1 MSTKKDYVEVTVK
14 LPREVAEWFSLF
26 SSDLAETL
34 EDEIVQL
41 CQAQIDNSD
50 VLLSPEA
57 LTERFQL
64 KPVFQKYG
72 LTH

>member
-1 MSTKKDYVEVTVK
+1 MSSKKDYLEVTVK
-14 LPREVAEWFSLF
+14 LPKEVVEWFSLF

-34 EDEIVQL
+34 EDELVQL

-50 VLLSPEA
+50 VLLSSEV
-57 LTERFQL
+57 LTDRFHL

-72 LTH
+72 LTT

>member
-14 LPREVAEWFSLF
+14 LPKEVVEWFSLF

-34 EDEIVQL
+34 EDELVQL

-50 VLLSPEA
+50 VILTPEA
-57 LTERFQL
+57 LKEKFCL

-72 LTH
+72 LT